1 MLPIEYLTYLLMFSF
16 DLTKQ
21 LPVVFV
27 FLTSGLFWKFG
38 DAGHRSPFLWHAKRA
53 LYLLSYI
60 PVEDTCRYWHLKPFF
75 CQCNSWTESS
85 FAYRSSFG
93 YVDAGHQSI
102 FFSHAN
108 GLPFR
113 LSCHAVVVQRSYLCQ
128 REVFDSHVSRTVFPS
143 TSFWG
148 IYWRFGAP
156 TAFSLSS
163 AVSDA
168 CHGILDVLINVFF
181 WSNKTAPRSVCFL
194 DFRSFLKILRCG
206 ASIPVPLACE
216 TSALPFELHPR
227 WGNL

>member
-1 MLPIEYLTYLLMFSF
+1 MFSF

-38 DAGHRSPFLWHAKRA
+38 DAGHRSPFLSHAKRA

-60 PVEDTCRYWHLKPFF
+60 PVEDTCKYWHLKPFF

-93 YVDAGHQSI
+93 YVDAVHQSI

-143 TSFWG
+143 TSLYG
-148 IYWRFGAP
+148 KHWRFGP
-156 TAFSLSS
+156 PIAFSLSS

-168 CHGILDVLINVFF
+168 FRRVLDVLIDVFF
-181 WSNKTAPRSVCFL
+181 SIWQN
-194 DFRSFLKILRCG
+194 SF
-206 ASIPVPLACE
+206 P
-216 TSALPFELHPR
+216 
-227 WGNL
+227 